1 MTLAKRHK
9 LGDLA
14 TSAPE
19 LTLLD
24 DFRGAAAARLTA
36 ISRIR
41 WPSPIYRG
49 RYVDFARDILG
60 VELWSLDP
68 SIDDPRSGG
77 QVEICQAC
85 AEHERV
91 AVASGQKIGK
101 TTVEA
106 VIALCDYCSY
116 DDMRVILTA
125 ATAHQVDTVFWRELS
140 LRKVRAG
147 KCVACVKAD
156 PHDKTIPR
164 PCPHS
169 ALIDGELGGR
179 ARTGLKSGF
188 REIYGLTANEGE
200 ALLGISGANMR
211 FIVDEASGV
220 KDVVMRAI
228 DGNRAGDA
236 SMLMFGNPTRNDG
249 YFFDAFHEKSAFWF
263 TFNISSEHTPNAIS
277 GEKLIPG
284 LATAGY
290 IEERKEEWGTNS
302 PEYTIKIKG
311 QFAVHEAGCIF
322 SIHAIG
328 EAEARWAETEAIGRL
343 FIGVDPAGASGTGD
357 ESCFAPRRGRKL
369 LELEVARGLTA
380 EGHLVRILAI
390 IGRYVEKNAGVPLE
404 QKPVV
409 VIDREGSVGA
419 ELYGLLRDYVERNP
433 EAFELVAVR
442 ASDGAVRQP
451 MIYDRMRDELA
462 ANLEGWLRD
471 GGTVPADI
479 KLEKEL
485 HALQWQQRARD
496 GKLKVTAKDVIRK
509 LLGRSPDRYDALA
522 LSTWEPLYL
531 REGDEETNPAQRA
544 AATHRADLDDGDLDF
559 GAGLD
564 PYAAQDFWRGR

>member
-1 MTLAKRHK
+1 MTIAKRHK
-9 LGDLA
+9 LDDLA
-14 TSAPE
+14 GDASE

-24 DFRGAAAARLTA
+24 DFTSAVDQRLTA

-41 WPSPIYRG
+41 WPSPLYRG

-60 VELWSLDP
+60 LELWSSEAWGITGP
-68 SIDDPRSGG
+68 GTGG
-77 QVEICQAC
+77 QVEICKAC

-147 KCVACVKAD
+147 KCVACAKAD
-156 PHDKTIPR
+156 PYDKTIPR

-220 KDVVMRAI
+220 KDTVMRAI

-236 SMLMFGNPTRNDG
+236 SMLMFGNPTKNDG

-263 TFNISSEHTPNAIS
+263 TFNISSEHTPNALS

-284 LATAGY
+284 LATASY
-290 IEERKEEWGTNS
+290 IEERKEEWGVNS

-311 QFAVHEAGCIF
+311 KFAVHEAGCIF

-328 EAEARWAETEAIGRL
+328 ESETRWAETPAEGRL

-357 ESCFAPRRGRKL
+357 ESCFAPRRGKKL
-369 LELEVARGLTA
+369 LELETARGLSA
-380 EGHLVRILAI
+380 DAHLVRILTI
-390 IGRYVEKNAGVPLE
+390 IGRHRIAGE

-419 ELYGLLRDYVERNP
+419 ELFGLLRDYVERNP

-471 GGTVPADI
+471 GGAVLTDI

-485 HALQWQQRARD
+485 HTLQWQQRARD

-522 LSTWEPLYL
+522 LACWEPLYL
-531 REGDEETNPAQRA
+531 RESEEDANPAARA
-544 AATHRADLDDGDLDF
+544 NTMARADLDDGDLDF
-559 GAGLD
+559 GAGMD
-564 PYAAQDFWRGR
+564 PYAAADFWRGR

>member
-1 MTLAKRHK
+1 MTIAKRHK
-9 LGDLA
+9 LEDLNASA
-14 TSAPE
+14 TA
-19 LTLLD
+19 LTLRE
-24 DFRGAAAARLTA
+24 DFVGAADQRLVLL
-36 ISRIR
+36 SRTQ
-41 WPSPIYRG
+41 WPSPKYRYK
-49 RYVDFARDILG
+49 YVEFAHDILG
-60 VELWSLDP
+60 IELWSLDP
-68 SIDDPRSGG
+68 SINDPESGG

-85 AEHERV
+85 ATHERV

-106 VIALCDYCSY
+106 VVALCDYCSF
-116 DDMRVILTA
+116 DDMRVVMTA
-125 ATAHQVDTVFWRELS
+125 TTGHQVDEVFWRELMI
-140 LRKVRAG
+140 RRTRAG
-147 KCVACVKAD
+147 KCVDCLKKD
-156 PHDKTIPR
+156 PFDREIPR

-169 ALIDGELGGR
+169 AFIDGDMGQK

-220 KDVVMRAI
+220 RDAIMRGL
-228 DGNRAGDA
+228 DGNRAGGA
-236 SMLMFGNPTRNDG
+236 SFLMFGNPTKNEG
-249 YFFDAFHEKSAFWF
+249 YFFDAFHEKSKFWR
-263 TFNISSEHTPNAIS
+263 TFNISSEHNPNALS

-284 LATAGY
+284 LATRGY
-290 IEERKEEWGTNS
+290 IEERKEEWGENS

-311 QFAVHEAGCIF
+311 RFAVHEAGCIF

-328 EAEARWAETEAIGRL
+328 EAESRWTETQALGRL
-343 FIGVDPAGASGTGD
+343 YIGVDPAGASGSGD

-369 LELEVARGLTA
+369 LELETARGLNA
-380 EGHLVRILAI
+380 DAHLVRILSI
-390 IGRYVEKNAGVPLE
+390 IGRHRIPGE

-409 VIDREGSVGA
+409 VIDREGSIGA
-419 ELYGLLRDYVERNP
+419 ELFGLLRDYVERNP

-451 MIYDRMRDELA
+451 QIYDRMRDELA

-471 GGTVPADI
+471 GGAIVSDI

-522 LSTWEPLYL
+522 LSCWEPLAL
-531 REGDEETNPAQRA
+531 RDEENPAARA
-544 AATHRADLDDGDLDF
+544 AETAKAESRGGGGGTEDLDEL
-559 GAGLD
+559 AALN
-564 PYAAQDFWRGR
+564 PYASGARFWEGR

>member
-1 MTLAKRHK
+1 
-9 LGDLA
+9 
-14 TSAPE
+14 
-19 LTLLD
+19 
-24 DFRGAAAARLTA
+24 
-36 ISRIR
+36 
-41 WPSPIYRG
+41 
-49 RYVDFARDILG
+49 
-60 VELWSLDP
+60 
-68 SIDDPRSGG
+68 
-77 QVEICQAC
+77 
-85 AEHERV
+85 
-91 AVASGQKIGK
+91 
-101 TTVEA
+101 
-106 VIALCDYCSY
+106 
-116 DDMRVILTA
+116 
-125 ATAHQVDTVFWRELS
+125 
-140 LRKVRAG
+140 
-147 KCVACVKAD
+147 VKAD
-156 PHDKTIPR
+156 PFDKTIQR

-220 KDVVMRAI
+220 KDAVMRAI

-263 TFNISSEHTPNAIS
+263 TFNISSAHTPNAIS

-284 LATAGY
+284 LATSRY
-290 IEERKEEWGTNS
+290 IEERKEEWGVNS

-311 QFAVHEAGCIF
+311 RFAVHEAGCIF

-328 EAEARWAETEAIGRL
+328 EAEARWAEAEATGRL
-343 FIGVDPAGASGTGD
+343 FVGVDPAGASGTGD
-357 ESCFAPRRGRKL
+357 ESCFAPRRGKKL
-369 LELEVARGLTA
+369 LEIETSRGLSA
-380 EGHLVRILAI
+380 EAHLVRILAI
-390 IGRYVEKNAGVPLE
+390 IGRHRVQGE

-433 EAFELVAVR
+433 ESFELVAVR

-451 MIYDRMRDELA
+451 QIYDRMRDELA

-471 GGTVPADI
+471 GGAVPTDI

-522 LSTWEPLYL
+522 LACWEPLYL
-531 REGDEETNPAQRA
+531 REEEDNPATRA
-544 AATHRADLDDGDLDF
+544 AANRAALDDGDLDF
-559 GAGLD
+559 EAGLD
-564 PYAAQDFWRGR
+564 PYAAADFWRGR